1 MRILH
6 LSDFHLRG
14 DGGLSFRVVD
24 TRECLETAAKH
35 LRALERR
42 PDAVVVTGD
51 LADSGDAQ
59 AYGLL
64 REALEPLGLPVYAVP
79 GNHDRR
85 DRMRDILGPWC
96 PGDPAVAPYLCH
108 VAEQEASRLVML
120 DTMRPGS
127 HSGHFPEAVAVWL
140 ERVLAARP
148 GVPTLLFMHHPPF
161 ATGMGAM
168 DEPFENVE
176 RLEAILRAA
185 PWVRL
190 CCGHMHRP
198 ILTQWAG
205 CLAVTAP
212 AVSMQIELDLSPEGG
227 DCFRLETPGY
237 LLHHLEGGLWN
248 THVCQIP
255 CTPSFS
261 GPHPFVGSV
270 NPVEA

>member
-35 LRALERR
+35 LRSLEQR
-42 PDAVVVTGD
+42 PDAVVLTGD
-51 LADSGDAQ
+51 LADSGDAK
-59 AYGLL
+59 AYGML
-64 REALEPLGLPVYAVP
+64 REALEPLHLPVYAVP

-96 PGDPAVAPYLCH
+96 PGDPAVAPCLCY
-108 VAEQEASRLVML
+108 VVEEGPVRLVML
-120 DTMRPGS
+120 DTMQPGS

-148 GVPTLLFMHHPPF
+148 GAPTLLFMHHPPF
-161 ATGMGAM
+161 VTGMGAM

-176 RLEAILRAA
+176 RFEAILRAA

-198 ILTQWAG
+198 IVTQWAG
-205 CLAVTAP
+205 CLAMTAPCPCRSSLIFPPKAVTASAWKRP
-212 AVSMQIELDLSPEGG
+212 ATSSITGKAACGIPTSARFPLCRAFPAPILLSVP
-227 DCFRLETPGY
+227 
-237 LLHHLEGGLWN
+237 
-248 THVCQIP
+248 
-255 CTPSFS
+255 
-261 GPHPFVGSV
+261 
-270 NPVEA
+270 